1 MMLWDVLHKGP
12 IVLLTSANLGHWVVK
27 PRFLNSQLMVNVLVE
42 SCFESPCYAVYI
54 LKSIPLVCVFDI
66 YKFWSFI
73 FIYPLPPPPPRPKVT
88 GNIASKYR
96 GLKD

>member
-1 MMLWDVLHKGP
+1 
-12 IVLLTSANLGHWVVK
+12 
-27 PRFLNSQLMVNVLVE
+27 MVDVLVE
-42 SCFESPCYAVYI
+42 SCFKSPCYAVHI

-73 FIYPLPPPPPRPKVT
+73 FIYPLPPPAPRPKVT

-96 GLKD
+96 GPTGKDIKK